1 MTAQASAAVA
11 SVHLIGKVP
20 LRLIVAADMGP
31 HGWHDNGR
39 ELCLQHSYLGQ
50 TPPVRQSWC
59 GSCGAAVV
67 RLYCDGFV
75 AIR

>member
-50 TPPVRQSWC
+50 APSGAEVVVRQWC
-59 GSCGAAVV
+59 GFIAMALL
-67 RLYCDGFV
+67 R
-75 AIR
+75 